1 MADENENLDSPN
13 EELVGQVEPEITSDG
28 TEILDD
34 VTALQEKLAETEAK
48 NRQLFERAKKA
59 EGFELKDGKWVKKE
73 EPKKPE
79 AKESVKSGELDYGQ
93 LAFYNS
99 KSDSVKIEHEEDIEF
114 LKNTIKETGKTQSV
128 VLNSKWF
135 QSDLK
140 DRQAV
145 RITQEAIPFSTKRS
159 VTQTRDTVEYWLA
172 KYDSTG
178 ELPPPDQRKL
188 REDVLNAR
196 IERDKS
202 KDKFTDNPVIGS
214 P

>member
-1 MADENENLDSPN
+1 MAEEQNGNPNPLN
-13 EELVGQVEPEITSDG
+13 EELDGQVEPEITSDG
-28 TEILDD
+28 TEVLDD

-73 EPKKPE
+73 GKPE
-79 AKESVKSGELDYGQ
+79 AKESVKPDELDYGQ

-114 LKNTIKETGKTQSV
+114 LKKQIEETGKSQQV
-128 VLNSKWF
+128 ILNSKWF

-140 DRQAV
+140 DIQAA
-145 RITQEAIPFSTKRS
+145 RTTQEATPPSTKRS

-188 REDVLNAR
+188 RQDVLNAR
-196 IERDKS
+196 IEREKES
-202 KDKFTDNPVIGS
+202 GKFTDNPVIGS